1 MSEHP
6 AVSRRLAGRY
16 PGWLMLVAVL
26 LWGHGLHAACSIP
39 ATWQERIVNL
49 NIGRVITYPSIAVG
63 GELAIRSFD
72 INNNNTYAIC
82 NSTAPTDFIGAL
94 SMGQQAVPGMDH
106 VYATNLAG
114 VGLRMALVSNA
125 GAINWYPFTLQANRN
140 AFYSFRGWRL
150 RVELVKTAADIATGD
165 LTPGIYSTY
174 YNTASGPGRRIMS
187 ARIISGGVSIVAP
200 SCTVDP
206 GSKTIAVDF
215 GSVPAGAFHGVGS
228 TAAERE
234 FTIRLNCNRSVDT
247 VDVRLDASTDPGQAP
262 GVLQLSPTTP
272 VAAGIGIQLLDGRS
286 DTPVS
291 FGGDG
296 LELGTATDGSM
307 SLPLKARYY
316 QTGTPIRAGPAN
328 GTATFTLQ
336 YQ

>member
-1 MSEHP
+1 MNEHP

-16 PGWLMLVAVL
+16 LGWLMLVAAL

-82 NSTAPTDFIGAL
+82 NSTAPTDFIGAM

-125 GAINWYPFTLQANRN
+125 GAINWYPFTLAANRN

-150 RVELVKTAADIATGD
+150 RVELVKTAADIETGD

-215 GSVPAGAFHGVGS
+215 GSVPAGAF
-228 TAAERE
+228 
-234 FTIRLNCNRSVDT
+234 N
-247 VDVRLDASTDPGQAP
+247 
-262 GVLQLSPTTP
+262 
-272 VAAGIGIQLLDGRS
+272 GIGIQLLDGRS
-286 DTPVS
+286 HTPVS

-296 LELGTATDGSM
+296 LELGAATDGSM

-328 GTATFTLQ
+328 ATATFTLQ